1 MATIYLS
8 TSTRTDGRGYTQ
20 IYLRLSGGK
29 GVTPR
34 AKSGVFVPAHLWNEK
49 KQRLNVP
56 RFANDEQRE
65 VLTLQHTLD
74 DLTAYI
80 HEAFASLP
88 DRAEATSEWLAEAVA
103 DYHNPK
109 GKKNQ
114 TANDELTE
122 AFERFL
128 TEKRYSRSRSFS
140 FRRVIRSLHRYGAI
154 RDREI
159 TFDAINERMMA
170 DFERFL
176 IDENRYANDPTYAD
190 LYVDAKDATEER
202 SQNTIN
208 GMLTQL
214 RTFFRWAVSQGLSD
228 NNPFDRFKV
237 KECIYGTPYY
247 LTVEERRKLYNTP
260 MSAEHLNVIRDL
272 FVFQCCVGC
281 RVGDFVKL
289 TRDNVIGGALEYVP
303 RKTKEGNPVTVRV
316 VLNATAKEIIKRHE
330 GQADGRLLP
339 FVAEQYYNRALKT
352 IFKEAGLTRSVTII
366 DPKTREE
373 VKRPLH
379 ELASSH
385 LARRT
390 FVGNLYKQI
399 KDPNIIASMS
409 GHKEGS
415 RAFARYRSI
424 DDDIKAEAV
433 ALLD

>member
-8 TSTRTDGRGYTQ
+8 TSTRTDGRGYAQ
-20 IYLRLSGGK
+20 IFIRLSGGK

-34 AKSGVFVPAHLWNEK
+34 AKSGVFVPAHLWNAK

-56 RFANDEQRE
+56 RFADEEQRE
-65 VLTLQHTLD
+65 ALTLQHTLD

-80 HEAFASLP
+80 HKAFASLP
-88 DRAEATSEWLAEAVA
+88 DRADATSEWLADAVA
-103 DYHNPK
+103 EYNNPK
-109 GKKNQ
+109 GKTKQ
-114 TANDELTE
+114 TANDELAE
-122 AFERFL
+122 AFERFMN
-128 TEKRYSRSRSFS
+128 EKGYSRYRAFS
-140 FRRVIRSLHRYGAI
+140 FRRVMRSLHRYGVI

-159 TFDAINERMMA
+159 TFDTLNERLLA

-176 IDENRYANDPTYAD
+176 ADEYKYAENDTFAE
-190 LYVDAKDATEER
+190 LYLNAKDATEER
-202 SQNTIN
+202 GANTTN
-208 GMLTQL
+208 GMLVQL
-214 RTFFRWAVSQGLSD
+214 RTFIRWCVAQGLTD
-228 NNPFDRFKV
+228 NNAFERFKI
-237 KECIYGTPYY
+237 KENLYGTPYY
-247 LTVEERRKLYNTP
+247 LTVEERRTLYECELP
-260 MSAEHLNVIRDL
+260 PHLATIRDI

-281 RVGDFVKL
+281 RVGDLVKL
-289 TRDNVIGGALEYVP
+289 TPDNVIGGALEYVP

-316 VLNATAKEIIKRHE
+316 MLNATATEIVERYKGQSE
-330 GQADGRLLP
+330 GMLLP
-339 FVAEQYYNRALKT
+339 FVAEAYYNRALKEC
-352 IFKEAGLTRSVTII
+352 FKIAGITRKVTII

-373 VKRPLH
+373 VKRPLN
-379 ELASSH
+379 EIASSH

-424 DDDIKAEAV
+424 DDGIKAEAV

>member
-34 AKSGVFVPAHLWNEK
+34 AKSGVFVPAHLWNAK

-74 DLTAYI
+74 GLTAYI
-80 HEAFASLP
+80 HKAFASLP
-88 DRAEATSEWLAEAVA
+88 DRADATSEWLAEAVA
-103 DYHNPK
+103 EYKNPK
-109 GKKNQ
+109 GKKKQ

-122 AFERFL
+122 AFERFMG
-128 TEKRYSRSRSFS
+128 EKGYSRYRAFS
-140 FRRVIRSLHRYGAI
+140 FRRVMRSLHRYGVI

-159 TFDAINERMMA
+159 TFDTLNERLLA

-176 IDENRYANDPTYAD
+176 ADEYSYATDPTYAE
-190 LYVDAKDATEER
+190 LYVDAKDASEER
-202 SQNTIN
+202 GGNTTN
-208 GMLTQL
+208 GMLVQL
-214 RTFFRWAVSQGLSD
+214 RTFIRWCVAQGLTD

-237 KECIYGTPYY
+237 KENVYGTPYY
-247 LTVEERRKLYNTP
+247 LTVEERRTLYECELP
-260 MSAEHLNVIRDL
+260 PHLATIRDI

-281 RVGDFVKL
+281 RVGDLVKL
-289 TRDNVIGGALEYVP
+289 TPDNVIGGALEYVP

-316 VLNATAKEIIKRHE
+316 VLNTTATEIVERYK
-330 GQADGRLLP
+330 GQAEGMLLP
-339 FVAEQYYNRALKT
+339 FVAEAYYNRALKECFT
-352 IFKEAGLTRSVTII
+352 TAGITRKVTII

-373 VKRPLH
+373 VKRPLNKI
-379 ELASSH
+379 ASSH

-424 DDDIKAEAV
+424 DDGIKAEAV